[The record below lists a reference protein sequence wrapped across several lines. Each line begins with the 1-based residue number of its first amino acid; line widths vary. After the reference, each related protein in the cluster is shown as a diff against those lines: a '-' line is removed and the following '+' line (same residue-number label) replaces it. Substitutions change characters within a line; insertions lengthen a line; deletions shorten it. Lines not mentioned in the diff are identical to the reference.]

1 MFFSIIINTHNQYE
15 TIGRCL
21 KSCLSQNY
29 KKEYEIIVIDTSD
42 KKINPKFI
50 LSKKIKYYHY
60 KNFSNYPELNQLI
73 KIYQGCKKA
82 KGNWFCLLDGDD
94 FFKKNKLKIINE
106 KYDFKAKILLQDR
119 CTLYNEKRKKY
130 YKYNNK
136 IYKNFYLYKFLMNFW
151 PEIHGTSSLSGSMKI
166 LKSFF
171 KDINLKKWNL
181 LAIDALLVLYCL
193 NKDKLFFD
201 NEILTNKSIGNN
213 NLGDKYKI
221 MQANF
226 WKRRLQQIEFW
237 ENISNKK
244 IANLDKIIC
253 KFIDT
258 II

>member
-1 MFFSIIINTHNQYE
+1 
-15 TIGRCL
+15 
-21 KSCLSQNY
+21 
-29 KKEYEIIVIDTSD
+29 
-42 KKINPKFI
+42 
-50 LSKKIKYYHY
+50 
-60 KNFSNYPELNQLI
+60 
-73 KIYQGCKKA
+73 
-82 KGNWFCLLDGDD
+82 
-94 FFKKNKLKIINE
+94 
-106 KYDFKAKILLQDR
+106 
-119 CTLYNEKRKKY
+119 
-130 YKYNNK
+130 
-136 IYKNFYLYKFLMNFW
+136 MNFC